1 MWAGVLDSSDH
12 FHSSSA
18 RLAELRTGQEVIAE
32 EEEILAQT

>member
-1 MWAGVLDSSDH
+1 MWAGGLDSSDH

-32 EEEILAQT
+32 EEEILAQI